1 MEANYI
7 FLDVDGTLV
16 NYSNQLPNSA
26 IKAIKSA
33 QSNGHKVY
41 PVTGRS
47 KAEMYAEIVEIGF
60 DGYIGGNGN
69 YIESGNEVVLHQLM
83 TIDQEKAIVDW
94 LNNRGLA
101 FYLES
106 NNGLF
111 ASEHLET
118 QGEQAVNDYV
128 AYKENS
134 GTKAMT
140 VRQVFPEMIFAGQ
153 MYRDDVN
160 KISFVLEEYDDYLA
174 AVNFFSDFKV
184 GTWGGVGEKAL
195 FGDIALANITKQ
207 TAIKK
212 LLEHHGV
219 DRKKTMAFGDA
230 KIDIPMLEYCDI
242 GVAMGNGDREI
253 KAMADY
259 ITDSVDKDGLEKA
272 FHHLGLIK

>member
-174 AVNFFSDFKV
+174 AVDFFSDFKV

-230 KIDIPMLEYCDI
+230 KIDIPMLEYCEI

>member
-134 GTKAMT
+134 DTKAMT

-174 AVNFFSDFKV
+174 AVDFFSDFKV

-230 KIDIPMLEYCDI
+230 KIDIPMLEYCEI